1 MKKLIAI
8 LLCSA
13 VMTACATRGA
23 NRGPNPGAGFRSA
36 LAGLAHLALSP
47 IQVAAGLAEGVS
59 SLPYY
64 MSTNIHDINQGL
76 VDARASITLDDTYD
90 SAYGRRLSEA
100 GENGETGEV
109 FRRMKHATKS
119 FQAVLK
125 RYGVHEADRYILT
138 SIDTANN
145 AGYTLFAVVYRPFDS
160 IRVIDKYDSRKTR
173 LFAKED
179 RLFYEPFQQDITGQP
194 LDTIVDWAGL
204 PREFVKTQKGQSLLI
219 TLAANAVVDQKKRPD
234 YWENETR
241 WIDGDYLNIVEKQLN
256 VVRQNMGL

>member
-8 LLCSA
+8 LICSA
-13 VMTACATRGA
+13 VMTACATQGTV
-23 NRGPNPGAGFRSA
+23 RGPNTESGLKSA
-36 LAGLAHLALSP
+36 LSGIAHLVLSP
-47 IQVAAGLAEGVS
+47 IQIAAGFAEGVS

-76 VDARASITLDDTYD
+76 VDAQASITLDDTYD

-125 RYGVHEADRYILT
+125 RYGVFEAERYILT

-145 AGYTLFAVVYRPFDS
+145 DGYTLFAVVYRPFDS
-160 IRVIDKYDSRKTR
+160 IRVADKYDGLKTR
-173 LFAKED
+173 HFTKED
-179 RLFYEPFQQDITGQP
+179 RLFYEPFQKNIDGQP

-204 PREFVKTQKGQSLLI
+204 PREYVKTQKGQSLLI
-219 TLAANAVVDQKKRPD
+219 TLAANAVANRKIRSD

-241 WIDGDYLNIVEKQLN
+241 WIDGDYLDIVEKQLN
-256 VVRQNMGL
+256 AVRQNMDI